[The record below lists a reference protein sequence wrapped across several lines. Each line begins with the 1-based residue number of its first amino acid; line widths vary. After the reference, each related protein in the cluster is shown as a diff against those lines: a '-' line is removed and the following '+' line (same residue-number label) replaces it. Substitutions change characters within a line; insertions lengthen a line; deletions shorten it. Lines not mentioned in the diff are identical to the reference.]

1 MPMNYHTICPE
12 CKNEIDIDQEAL
24 KSGDVIECQMCG
36 ITLEVG
42 TVADD
47 GGFEVS
53 IVEEEK

>member
-1 MPMNYHTICPE
+1 MSYHTICPE
-12 CKNEIDIDQEAL
+12 CKNDIDPAQESL
-24 KSGDVIECQMCG
+24 KTGDVVECEMCG

-42 TVADD
+42 AVADD

>member
-1 MPMNYHTICPE
+1 MSYHTICPE
-12 CKNEIDIDQEAL
+12 CKNEINLEQETLAE
-24 KSGDVIECQMCG
+24 SDVIECEMCG

-42 TVADD
+42 SIDGD